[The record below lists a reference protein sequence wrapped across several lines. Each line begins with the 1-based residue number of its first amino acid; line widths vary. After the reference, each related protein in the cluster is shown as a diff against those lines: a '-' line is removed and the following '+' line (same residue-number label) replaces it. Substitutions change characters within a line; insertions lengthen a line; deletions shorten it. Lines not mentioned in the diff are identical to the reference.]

1 MSGLT
6 KLTVIESSDLLR
18 RGEISSLDLTTEYI
32 EKIKIS
38 DSELGAYITVTDE
51 LAVEHAKKADLKL
64 SLGDAFPLT
73 GIPMQL
79 KDNLSTK
86 DVRTTCASKVLE
98 NFIPVYNAS
107 VVEKL
112 YDNGAVL
119 LGKGNLDEFAM
130 GSSNENSA
138 FFPVKNPWDVE
149 RVPGGSSGGP
159 AVSVASVSELQSGVA
174 FVE

>member
-1 MSGLT
+1 MADLNKIIEDLS
-6 KLTVIESSDLLR
+6 KLTVVEASDLLR
-18 RGEISSLDLTTEYI
+18 RGDISSLDLTTDYI

-38 DSELGAYITVTDE
+38 DAELGAFITVTDE
-51 LAVEHAKKADLKL
+51 LAFQHAKKADLKL
-64 SLGDAFPLT
+64 SSGDAFPLT

-130 GSSNENSA
+130 GSATTTS
-138 FFPVKNPWDVE
+138 FFGKTIHGLDI
-149 RVPGGSSGGP
+149 
-159 AVSVASVSELQSGVA
+159 
-174 FVE
+174 